1 MTDLEEVD
9 LDFEED
15 TQKDKY
21 LTFCIGSEDY
31 CIDIKYVIEIIGIQP
46 ITLIPEMPDYVK
58 GVINLRGRIIPV
70 IDVRARFKKEA
81 IEYND
86 RTCTIVVEI
95 NKVFI
100 GLIVDKV
107 LEVMTILE
115 ADISELPKVS
125 RNSYKKYMKGIG
137 KVGDGVKLILDSEK
151 LLDYEEI
158 MELEE
163 MTID

>member
-1 MTDLEEVD
+1 MTDLEEVG
-9 LDFEED
+9 LEFEED

-21 LTFCIGSEDY
+21 LTFCIGNEDY

-58 GVINLRGRIIPV
+58 GVINLRGKIIPV
-70 IDVRARFKKEA
+70 IDVRIRFKKDF
-81 IEYND
+81 IDYND
-86 RTCTIVVEI
+86 RTCIIVVEI
-95 NKVFI
+95 NKIFI

-115 ADISELPKVS
+115 ENISELPKVS
-125 RNSYKKYMKGIG
+125 KKSYQKYMKGIG
-137 KVGDGVKLILDSEK
+137 KMEEGVKLILDSEK

-163 MTID
+163 ITTS